1 MTEFVFISS
10 GYRGGATRFIE
21 QHVDYL
27 FKNKKKITLI
37 DDNPLKTYANFNLKQ
52 VKVIKIPINS
62 DFMSSYE
69 KLNFF
74 FKKKNK
80 VNIFISNYTIYIKYF
95 FLLSNLQKSNNKI
108 ILTIHSGLLNFSI
121 TSYLGAFIFS
131 FLSRKVNHLYFGS
144 LSSKNWW
151 LTRFPWFTNKNYKII
166 YNGIKIPKKKIYI
179 KKKIKINVSF
189 VGRVELENN
198 PELFLR
204 LAKESFLSG
213 GFYNFHVFGD
223 GSLLRILKKNYS
235 QYAKFHNW
243 KKIDDIYKITNL
255 LVITSKVNNFPYV
268 ALEAKS
274 YGVPVLSCSKG
285 DISKI
290 IKNNKDGYL
299 ILSHSPNQLLKYLN
313 IMKKRYN
320 SLVKYSLKSRYK
332 FNLEKSCRK
341 FWQSII

>member
-1 MTEFVFISS
+1 MLIV
-10 GYRGGATRFIE
+10 TRRKF
-21 QHVDYL
+21 
-27 FKNKKKITLI
+27 
-37 DDNPLKTYANFNLKQ
+37 LK
-52 VKVIKIPINS
+52 
-62 DFMSSYE
+62 
-69 KLNFF
+69 
-74 FKKKNK
+74 
-80 VNIFISNYTIYIKYF
+80 
-95 FLLSNLQKSNNKI
+95 
-108 ILTIHSGLLNFSI
+108 LT
-121 TSYLGAFIFS
+121 T
-131 FLSRKVNHLYFGS
+131 GS
-144 LSSKNWW
+144 LATGLATQLISFEDIANAAISRPLAANTPLLVVVTLSGGNDGVNDLQSYKDSF
-151 LTRFPWFTNKNYKII
+151 TRLYNKNYKII